1 MIDIKNV
8 SKVYEVGA
16 TALTDLSLCIEKGE
30 FVFITGSS
38 GSGKSSLLRLILRE
52 TLPDNGTIIVDGD
65 DIAKIKRK
73 HLPYYRRKL
82 GVVFQD
88 FKLLP
93 NKTVYENIAFAMQVI
108 GENPRVIKN
117 RVSYLTELVG
127 LNYRER
133 AYPSQLS
140 GGEKQRVAIAR
151 AIANDPP
158 ILLADE
164 PTGNLDPNMASEIT
178 SLIETINSRGTT
190 VVFATHA
197 KEIVDNL
204 QKRVISISN
213 GRLVRDTVGGYYGNA

>member
-8 SKVYEVGA
+8 SKVYEDGA

-151 AIANDPP
+151 AIANNPP

-213 GRLVRDTVGGYYGNA
+213 GRLVRDTVGGYYGNT

>member
-8 SKVYEVGA
+8 SKVYEDGA

-178 SLIETINSRGTT
+178 SLIETINLRGTT

>member
-8 SKVYEVGA
+8 SKVYEDGA

>member
-8 SKVYEVGA
+8 SKVYEDGA

-52 TLPDNGTIIVDGD
+52 TLPDNGSIIVDGD